1 MHAEHADE
9 LPIRPRIRAETHQGV
24 GNRVAEGA
32 GEPDELVRGIV
43 EDDAAAG
50 VNHRS
55 PGGQDEIER
64 LSDLPRVTARDG
76 VVGPHRHRGR
86 VLVGNLE
93 VGPGHVLGDVHD
105 NRTGTSGGGH
115 VECLLEGVGQLAD
128 ILDEKVVLD
137 ARTRDPDAIDL
148 LKCVAADR
156 MGGYLSGNHH
166 HRDRVHVRGR
176 DAGDRVRGA
185 GTRRDQDDAGLA
197 RGAGVAV
204 RHVRRALL
212 VANKDVLDVILLVD
226 LVVDV
231 EHGSTGIAEEVL
243 HPFVLEK
250 LHDDL

>member
-1 MHAEHADE
+1 MRSSAFRN
-9 LPIRPRIRAETHQGV
+9 LS
-24 GNRVAEGA
+24 RVA
-32 GEPDELVRGIV
+32 P
-43 EDDAAAG
+43 
-50 VNHRS
+50 
-55 PGGQDEIER
+55 
-64 LSDLPRVTARDG
+64 RDG
-76 VVGPHRHRGR
+76 VVGPHRHRAR

-93 VGPGHVLGDVHD
+93 VGPGDVLRDIDD
-105 NRTGTSGGGH
+105 NRTGPSGGGH

-137 ARTRDPDAIDL
+137 ARPGDPDAIDL

-156 MGGYLSGNHH
+156 VGGYLSGNHH
-166 HRDRVHVRGR
+166 HGDRVHVRGR

-185 GTRRDQDDAGLA
+185 GTRRDQNDARLA

-204 RHVRRALL
+204 RHVRRTLL
-212 VANKDVLDVILLVD
+212 VANEDVLDVILRVN

-231 EHGSTGIAEEVL
+231 EHGSAGIAEEVL